1 MNILSLF
8 DGVGGAR
15 IALDKSKISF
25 NNYFSSEID
34 HFALKVLNDNYDDII
49 HVGDIRGVKQKN
61 LPKIDLI
68 IGGSPCQDLS
78 NAQKGKGL
86 KGGNSSLFYEFIR
99 VLNEFNPKYF
109 LLENVKNK
117 WADLMSEIIGVD
129 YIEIN
134 SQYFTGQFR
143 PRYYWTNIPI
153 NPNTIPKKL
162 NNETIKDILDSG
174 ADKKYFLKDNISEKI
189 IKTINKDK
197 NHKGSIKR
205 VITASKELINDLER
219 QRRIY
224 DINGKSPTLL
234 ARSDT
239 TKILINNRIRK
250 LSPLECERLQGL
262 PDNYTSSCSDT
273 QRYKMIGNG
282 FTVDVI
288 SFILNNLNQKPKSRK
303 ISKNLDK
310 YLLKNEIRQLDLYE

>member
-8 DGVGGAR
+8 DGIGGAR

-25 NNYFSSEID
+25 KKYFSSEID
-34 HFALKVLNDNYDDII
+34 PFAIKVLNDNYSDII
-49 HVGDIRGVKQKN
+49 DVGDIRNIKQKN
-61 LPKIDLI
+61 FPKIDLI

-78 NAQKGKGL
+78 NAIKGNGL

-99 VLNEFNPKYF
+99 VLNDFNPTYF

-117 WADLMSEIIGVD
+117 WADLMSEIVGVD
-129 YIEIN
+129 FIEIN
-134 SQYFTGQFR
+134 SQYFSGQFR

-153 NPNTIPKKL
+153 NLNKIPTKPNDI
-162 NNETIKDILDSG
+162 TIKDVLEPKPDE
-174 ADKKYFLKDNISEKI
+174 KYFLKNTVSNNI
-189 IKTINKDK
+189 IKSINKNK
-197 NHKGSIKR
+197 NYTGSIRKI
-205 VITASKELINDLER
+205 VTATKDLINDNDR

-224 DINGKSPTLL
+224 DISGKSPTLL

-239 TKILINNRIRK
+239 TKILIKNRIRK
-250 LSPLECERLQGL
+250 LTPLECERLQGL

-282 FTVDVI
+282 FTIDVI
-288 SFILNNLNQKPKSRK
+288 SFILNHLNQKPKKRK
-303 ISKNLDK
+303 TSTNLDNYSLNNK
-310 YLLKNEIRQLDLYE
+310 VEQLDFYE